1 MSSQILHKGK
11 VFHITLQEIRLIA
24 KYKKAEPVNFIS
36 FENIQNG

>member
-11 VFHITLQEIRLIA
+11 EFHITLQGIVLIA

-36 FENIQNG
+36 FQNIQDR